1 MADKDRSSNDDQDIS
16 ATRKDRNPSGD
27 QGQGPDYG
35 KMDVQGSSGT
45 PVGSGMQTE
54 RTANS
59 VGGATIPTGG
69 EGSGTPM
76 GGVSTSDSTVAA
88 GGTTGGGTVSPGTSS
103 DRGETPAR
111 DMTMH
116 SGDLIE
122 RNARGYMGG
131 QTASTPQTAP
141 GGQVTTTGDAK
152 SDRGRKDPGPLSRE
166 EADKI
171 NEDVRSSS
179 GAPSPNDVGWER

>member
-1 MADKDRSSNDDQDIS
+1 MADKDRSSNDDQDTS
-16 ATRKDRNPSGD
+16 STRKDRNPSSD

-35 KMDVQGSSGT
+35 KMNVQGSSD
-45 PVGSGMQTE
+45 
-54 RTANS
+54 TA
-59 VGGATIPTGG
+59 V
-69 EGSGTPM
+69 GSGTPM

-88 GGTTGGGTVSPGTSS
+88 GGTTGGGTIGPGTTP
-103 DRGETPAR
+103 DRGDTPAR
-111 DMTMH
+111 EMTMH
-116 SGDLIE
+116 SEDLIE

-131 QTASTPQTAP
+131 QTASTPQNAP

-152 SDRGRKDPGPLSRE
+152 SDRGRKGSGPLSRE

-179 GAPSPNDVGWER
+179 GSPSPNDVGWER